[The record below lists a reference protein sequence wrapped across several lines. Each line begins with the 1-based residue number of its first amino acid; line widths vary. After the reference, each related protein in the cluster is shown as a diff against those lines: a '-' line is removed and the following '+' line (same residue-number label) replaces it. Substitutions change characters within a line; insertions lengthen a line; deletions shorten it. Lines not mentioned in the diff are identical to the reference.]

1 MSESQTL
8 IMVFAK
14 APVKGQVKTRLIP
27 ALGEETAT
35 ELYKQLVSHTL
46 NTVTQLN
53 DVAIQLYC
61 TPDTED
67 EFFQCCAK
75 TFAVSLKNQK
85 GGDLGE
91 RMQHAFRNGL
101 HEYQQVI
108 AIGCDCPQ
116 LSQQD
121 IADAINALQQRHD
134 ACITPAYDGGYV
146 LLGLKRF
153 SPLLFEKIDWGSE
166 QVMLQTR
173 QQLAT
178 AGFDWHELPPRH
190 DIDTPGDLAYCPPE
204 WLKGTKYEMAG

>member
-1 MSESQTL
+1 MLKLKTL

-46 NTVTQLN
+46 YTVTQLN

-61 TPDTED
+61 TPDTEA
-67 EFFQCCAK
+67 EFFQWCAK
-75 TFAVSLKNQK
+75 TFAVTLKNQE
-85 GGDLGE
+85 GDNLGE
-91 RMQHAFRNGL
+91 RMRHAFQSGL
-101 HEYQQVI
+101 HEHQQVI
-108 AIGCDCPQ
+108 AIGCDCPE
-116 LSQQD
+116 LSKQD
-121 IADAINALQQRHD
+121 IADTINILQQRHD
-134 ACITPAYDGGYV
+134 GCIAPAYDGGYV

-173 QQLAT
+173 QQLAA
-178 AGFDWHELPPRH
+178 AGFDWHELPLRH
-190 DIDTPGDLAYCPPE
+190 DIDTPDDLAYCPPE
-204 WLKGTKYEMAG
+204 WLKGTKHEMAG